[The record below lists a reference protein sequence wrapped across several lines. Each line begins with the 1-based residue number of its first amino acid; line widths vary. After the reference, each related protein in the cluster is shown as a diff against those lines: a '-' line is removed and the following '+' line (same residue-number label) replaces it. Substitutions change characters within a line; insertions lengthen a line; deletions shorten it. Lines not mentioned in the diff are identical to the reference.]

1 MRTFVA
7 IDLDPKIKKGV
18 SQLIEDLKK
27 RSSESRGI
35 RWIRPEAMHLTL
47 KFLGEITEEK
57 VAPIT
62 DVLKRISEE
71 CPPFPLRM
79 KGTGFFPPK
88 SQTPRVIWIGVE
100 EADNLMRLQSQI
112 EEALERIGFP
122 RERRKYHPHLT
133 LGRVKTFSDI
143 KETLF
148 FFEKHRDDN
157 FGDMEV
163 KKITF
168 FRSTLKPTGAEYSAL
183 AELELK

>member
-7 IDLDPKIKKGV
+7 IDLNQKIKNGV

-27 RSSESRGI
+27 QSGVSRGI

-47 KFLGEITEEK
+47 KFLGEINEEK

-71 CPPFPLRM
+71 CQPFPLRM

-88 SQTPRVIWIGVE
+88 SRAPRVIWIGVE
-100 EADNLMRLQSQI
+100 EEDKLMRLQSQV
-112 EEALERIGFP
+112 EKALERMGFP
-122 RERRKYHPHLT
+122 REKRKYHPHLT
-133 LGRVKTFSDI
+133 LGRVKTFSEI
-143 KETLF
+143 KNTLLF
-148 FFEKHRDDN
+148 LEKHKDKN

-168 FRSTLKPTGAEYSAL
+168 FRSILKPTGAEYSAL
-183 AELELK
+183 AELILK